1 MRFSGTACLQV
12 EIFIFR
18 KEWRCY
24 GEILRRVDEAKQWAI
39 GDWLVDGKRHYGDG
53 LYKEASGILE
63 VEQQTLRRQKALSEL
78 LPMLLRSNKL
88 SWWHHMEVSSLKLI
102 KEDKKWWWNCG
113 YGLFQPVVQQT
124 VALPVKEHKAT
135 KAKAKASKT
144 NAGAVARGDKLA
156 NDRPDLAKID
166 IIVMGQ
172 MSHVIHGRSIA
183 GT

>member
-1 MRFSGTACLQV
+1 MSPLFYQ
-12 EIFIFR
+12 
-18 KEWRCY
+18 
-24 GEILRRVDEAKQWAI
+24 ILFATWQIW
-39 GDWLVDGKRHYGDG
+39 
-53 LYKEASGILE
+53 
-63 VEQQTLRRQKALSEL
+63 
-78 LPMLLRSNKL
+78 
-88 SWWHHMEVSSLKLI
+88 LKLNHNR
-102 KEDKKWWWNCG
+102 KRSEAAKGQPRTED
-113 YGLFQPVVQQT
+113 GLFQPVVQQT